1 MSRLGRKG
9 LIIFLDT
16 VLVNAAVIAAL
27 LIRFESLPIEDW
39 RLYALIMVV
48 ITSVRLMSNYC
59 FGLYRRSWRYA
70 SVDEVIAIVAAVSV
84 GSLANAL
91 LLRHAFGFLPPP
103 RSVALLCWFLHIF
116 LFGGSRFA
124 WRLLGT
130 RRVRLQNEE
139 PEKNVLIVGGA
150 GDGGGVL
157 VAREFRNHYANQFR
171 VVGFIDDDPP
181 LKQNQQ
187 ILGIPVLGGK
197 EQIVDIAAEHAVDEI
212 VISMPSV
219 PPRKAIREIVEL
231 AQPPGK
237 RSKFCRAFLI

>member
-91 LLRHAFGFLPPP
+91 LLRHAFGFLPP

-150 GDGGGVL
+150 GDGGFGGPGNSVTTML
-157 VAREFRNHYANQFR
+157 TSFGWWALLTMIPPSNKTSRFWAFRCWAGRNR
-171 VVGFIDDDPP
+171 
-181 LKQNQQ
+181 L
-187 ILGIPVLGGK
+187 
-197 EQIVDIAAEHAVDEI
+197 
-212 VISMPSV
+212 
-219 PPRKAIREIVEL
+219 
-231 AQPPGK
+231 
-237 RSKFCRAFLI
+237 